1 MFGDWFGELF
11 EQSGIAFTWNYLKWL
26 LLVIGIG
33 FIVLRIF
40 KTSLRGMFQSKSA
53 TNKVH
58 FMTKDEDIHE
68 INFEEKI
75 TKLVDQK
82 NYKEA
87 IRLSYLRILKQL
99 TDKELIVWKV
109 DKTNLDYVDEIEDNE
124 MKVAFEKTSVL
135 FEYIWYGE
143 FELVESIFNDAFSEF
158 NKLTKKLTD

>member
-1 MFGDWFGELF
+1 
-11 EQSGIAFTWNYLKWL
+11 
-26 LLVIGIG
+26 
-33 FIVLRIF
+33 
-40 KTSLRGMFQSKSA
+40 MFQSKSA

-124 MKVAFEKTSVL
+124 MKVAFEKNKCFVL
-135 FEYIWYGE
+135 NIYGM
-143 FELVESIFNDAFSEF
+143 ESLS
-158 NKLTKKLTD
+158 